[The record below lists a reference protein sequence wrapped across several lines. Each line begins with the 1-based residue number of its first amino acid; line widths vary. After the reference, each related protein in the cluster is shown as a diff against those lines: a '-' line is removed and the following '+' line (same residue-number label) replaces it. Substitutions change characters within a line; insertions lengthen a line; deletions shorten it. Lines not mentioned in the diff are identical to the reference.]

1 MVVCDPFGVGRSERW
16 RLPQVKT
23 CGYHS
28 VTSSRSL
35 FDRCIFH
42 DPLLNSHDLWLAKPR
57 GEMPDVP
64 NCKFWQFT
72 HDGHVWGIID
82 NVVDI
87 NQFNGTKEEL
97 QDYINT
103 KGISQKG

>member
-1 MVVCDPFGVGRSERW
+1 
-16 RLPQVKT
+16 
-23 CGYHS
+23 
-28 VTSSRSL
+28 
-35 FDRCIFH
+35 
-42 DPLLNSHDLWLAKPR
+42 
-57 GEMPDVP
+57 MPDVP

-97 QDYINT
+97 QEYINT

>member
-1 MVVCDPFGVGRSERW
+1 
-16 RLPQVKT
+16 
-23 CGYHS
+23 
-28 VTSSRSL
+28 
-35 FDRCIFH
+35 
-42 DPLLNSHDLWLAKPR
+42 
-57 GEMPDVP
+57 MPDVP

-97 QDYINT
+97 LEYINT
-103 KGISQKG
+103 KGISPKG